1 MADPRNE
8 PAPPVGSNGHA
19 HRTWEDL
26 AVAEDHEGWVAR
38 SRVLLTPIAAPSIM
52 GLFGFFI
59 ATLIV
64 GAWQGGW
71 YGPASAPLVIW
82 PLALFAGGVMQGI
95 AAIASFRAR
104 DGVALAVHTTWA
116 SFFLGWGILQ
126 LLVAAHPLLL
136 VAGHGAPIAI
146 GATSPAFA
154 FWFIA
159 LTCVT
164 GMCMLA
170 SLRNLG
176 LTATLAFLTAAAAV
190 SAAGYYAGN
199 ANAVHA
205 GGYLFVCSAV
215 VAWLV
220 ASAMMFENAYG
231 RTIIPLGT
239 RSRQANIPGRVITDP
254 IAYPPGM
261 PGLRVGQ

>member
-1 MADPRNE
+1 MADLRNE
-8 PAPPVGSNGHA
+8 PAPLAGSDGHA
-19 HRTWEDL
+19 HRSWEDL
-26 AVAEDHEGWVAR
+26 AVAEDHEGWLSR
-38 SRVLLTPIAAPSIM
+38 SRVLLTPMAAPSIM
-52 GLFGFFI
+52 GLFGFFL
-59 ATLIV
+59 ATLMV

-71 YGPASAPLVIW
+71 FGPASAPLILW
-82 PLALFAGGVMQGI
+82 PFALFAGGLMQGI

-104 DGVALAVHTTWA
+104 DGVALAVHGTWA
-116 SFFLGWGILQ
+116 SFWLGWGILQ
-126 LLVAAHPLLL
+126 LLVATHPLLL
-136 VAGHGAPIAI
+136 VATHGAPIAI

-159 LTCVT
+159 LTLVT

-176 LTATLAFLTAAAAV
+176 VTVTLAFLTLATAV

-220 ASAMMFENAYG
+220 ASAMMFESAYG
-231 RTIIPLGT
+231 RTIIPLGK
-239 RSRQANIPGRVITDP
+239 RSRQANIPGRVTTDP
-254 IAYPPGM
+254 IAYPAGM
-261 PGLRVGQ
+261 PGLRAGQ

>member
-1 MADPRNE
+1 MADLRNE
-8 PAPPVGSNGHA
+8 PAPLAGSDGHA
-19 HRTWEDL
+19 HRSWEDL

-38 SRVLLTPIAAPSIM
+38 SRVVLTPIAAPSIM

-59 ATLIV
+59 AALIV

-104 DGVALAVHTTWA
+104 DGVALAMHTTWA

-126 LLVAAHPLLL
+126 LLVATHD
-136 VAGHGAPIAI
+136 VAPIAI

-159 LTCVT
+159 LTLVT
-164 GMCMLA
+164 GMCTLA

-176 LTATLAFLTAAAAV
+176 LTATLAFLTLATAV
-190 SAAGYYAGN
+190 SAAGWYAGN
-199 ANAVHA
+199 VDAVHA

-220 ASAMMFENAYG
+220 ASAMMFESAYG
-231 RTIIPLGT
+231 RTIIPLGK
-239 RSRQANIPGRVITDP
+239 RSKQANIPGRVTTDP
-254 IAYPPGM
+254 IAYPAGM